1 MGVRYGSAEGS
12 SLNFGCE
19 FHLIANVD
27 HDHSSALG
35 R

>member
-1 MGVRYGSAEGS
+1 MGVGYGSAEGS

-27 HDHSSALG
+27 HDHGIALN